1 MNILVACEESQ
12 KVCESFRLLGHNA
25 FSCDIIPCSG
35 MHPDW
40 HIIGDVRPLLNGNCY
55 FETELNVGKIHYIEK
70 WDMIIAFPPCTYMT
84 KASACRMYPTKGYID
99 TNRYKKML
107 ADKELFMTIYN
118 ADCEHIAIE
127 NPTPLKICDL
137 PHHTQVIQPYM
148 FGHPYSKRTLL
159 WLKGLPKLKPTNIV
173 KDYKPFVAS
182 NTSNHSKG
190 KGGSNG
196 AKCFADGTERSK
208 TFDGIAAAMA
218 VQWGI

>member
-1 MNILVACEESQ
+1 MNILVACEESGIVTE
-12 KVCESFRLLGHNA
+12 KFRLLGHDA
-25 FSCDIIPCSG
+25 YSCDILPTSG
-35 MHPDW
+35 KHPEW
-40 HIIGDVRPLLNGNCY
+40 HIQDDVINHLNG
-55 FETELNVGKIHYIEK
+55 

-84 KASACRMYPTKGYID
+84 KASACRMYPTKGNID
-99 TNRYKKML
+99 PDRYKKML
-107 ADKELFMTIYN
+107 AARDLFMSIYN

-137 PHHTQVIQPYM
+137 PPHTQVIQPYM

-159 WLKGLPKLKPTNIV
+159 WLKGLPELKPTKIIE
-173 KDYKPFVAS
+173 DYKPFVAS

-208 TFDGIAAAMA
+208 TFEGIAAAMA